1 MTIIGILYINNNK
14 IEISEK
20 VKDCLDKCLQRISI
34 LPEFVEVSS
43 SLENVPELIQGI
55 PVKRVLCGRNTIF
68 CAYSDIDDPDNIIHI
83 WTQYQREFPVGSEKE
98 GQFE

>member
-1 MTIIGILYINNNK
+1 MIIGILYFDGRK

-20 VKDCLDKCLQRISI
+20 VKDCLDKCKQRISI

-55 PVKRVLCGRNTIF
+55 PVVKVKSGRNTIF
-68 CAYSDIDDPDNIIHI
+68 VAYTDISDLVSVVNNWI
-83 WTQYQREFPVGSEKE
+83 QSAE
-98 GQFE
+98 

>member
-1 MTIIGILYINNNK
+1 MTIIGILYIDDRK

-20 VKDCLDKCLQRISI
+20 VRDCLDKCLQRISI

-55 PVKRVLCGRNTIF
+55 PVIKVKSGRNTIF
-68 CAYSDIDDPDNIIHI
+68 VAYTDNSDLISVVND
-83 WTQYQREFPVGSEKE
+83 WVQSAK
-98 GQFE
+98 

>member
-55 PVKRVLCGRNTIF
+55 PVVKVKSGRNTIF
-68 CAYSDIDDPDNIIHI
+68 VAFTDNSDLVSVVRD
-83 WTQYQREFPVGSEKE
+83 WLQSSR
-98 GQFE
+98 